1 MTPPFSDVPWDNLG
15 KIFLQ
20 TSQFSWFSGGL
31 MKPLEKRLFLKIFIP
46 VLILILISWILYSLP
61 DPLMKGAALVSLLFF
76 VTFFIFVIR
85 KQWQN
90 RDDFKIP
97 SWVFI
102 TLLIIFI
109 AFFSFVGAIPILT
122 MFTKPPADIP

>member
-1 MTPPFSDVPWDNLG
+1 
-15 KIFLQ
+15 
-20 TSQFSWFSGGL
+20 
-31 MKPLEKRLFLKIFIP
+31 MKSLEKRLFLKIFIP
-46 VLILILISWILYSLP
+46 VLILILISWILYSVP
-61 DPLMKGAALVSLLFF
+61 DPLMKGAALVALLFF
-76 VTFFIFVIR
+76 TTFFVFVIR

-102 TLLIIFI
+102 SLLIIFI

-122 MFTKPPADIP
+122 MFTKPPANIP